1 VAATFQ
7 RARSQEQREER
18 RQAILATA
26 AGMLEQMP
34 TAALSLN
41 ELSRRVGLAKSNVL
55 RYFESREAVL
65 LTLLGDLASGWLQ
78 EAARRLPPR
87 VDAAAGPRARVEV
100 IAADLADSFA
110 AHPVMC
116 DLISAQA
123 GVLEHNLSTEI
134 AAQYKRAALNNLDGF
149 AALLRSV
156 VPELGQDGAARAA
169 SLIIVLVGALWT
181 HTHPAPAMLAAIQAD
196 PTLAAFHND
205 FAGELTAAIR
215 VTLCGLLAQVEPA
228 TGARPPATSR

>member
-1 VAATFQ
+1 VTATFQ
-7 RARSQEQREER
+7 RARSLEQREER
-18 RQAILATA
+18 RKAILATA

-34 TAALSLN
+34 AAALSLN

-78 EAARRLPPR
+78 EAVRRLPPR
-87 VDAAAGPRARVEV
+87 VDADAGPGARVEV

-123 GVLEHNLSTEI
+123 GVLEHNVSTEI
-134 AAQYKRAALNNLDGF
+134 AAQYKRAALTNLDGF

-156 VPELGQDGAARAA
+156 LPELGQDGAARAA

-196 PTLAAFHND
+196 PTLAAFHSD

-215 VTLCGLLAQVEPA
+215 VTLCGLLASGK
-228 TGARPPATSR
+228 TGGA